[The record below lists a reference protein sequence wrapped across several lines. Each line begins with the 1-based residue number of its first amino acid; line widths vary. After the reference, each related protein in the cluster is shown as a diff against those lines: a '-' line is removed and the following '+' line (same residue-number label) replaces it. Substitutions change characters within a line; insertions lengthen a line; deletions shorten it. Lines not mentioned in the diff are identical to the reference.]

1 MRMQNANRIGLAWL
15 STKYNYTA
23 QQNLLISSV
32 ILNVV
37 VLVSVQLMN
46 KTCHTYDLTFKVSF

>member
-1 MRMQNANRIGLAWL
+1 MQNANRIVLAWL
-15 STKYNYTA
+15 STKYDYTVR
-23 QQNLLISSV
+23 QNLFISYV

-46 KTCHTYDLTFKVSF
+46 NSHLWFNF